1 MPKENEFSIT
11 LQLYLRQY
19 EEEILCEEEFKKV
32 MRSELLTT

>member
-1 MPKENEFSIT
+1 MPKENEFGIT

-19 EEEILCEEEFKKV
+19 EEEILCEEFKKV